1 MRHALAVCVF
11 SLTSAFVHGALA
23 QQASGPA
30 CGDPGCGAASIAKT
44 PSFPAQIPRE
54 GDFAADVEIK
64 QPCSCTRRLS
74 LVVSFTPKGSSSS
87 RERAFDIDAAPGT
100 STTHIALPRAELAK
114 LKVKPGRHT
123 VSFALLDEQQKHF
136 DAAGVSLAG
145 LPFTFG
151 KSAEQLVSK
160 PIVPAAIAKGAVLA
174 VPFHFK
180 NTGDISTAVS
190 ALLAFTRP
198 DTDRTIEFYKENL
211 AVAPGQVTHVVSVSA
226 AKRKELGVGAGAW
239 LVTTAAFDGNGNKLE
254 SYPGQLLMIGK
265 VLSVPVPP
273 KVSSPIASTEDLSV
287 DLTLENTGDV
297 EDLVTALL
305 VFSRPDVPKAIEHKV
320 EGIHVPVG
328 TSTHTIVLSAQDRFN
343 IGIRPGRWH
352 VSATALDRAGKR
364 LELVRGNDAVIGEGT
379 STALK

>member
-1 MRHALAVCVF
+1 
-11 SLTSAFVHGALA
+11 
-23 QQASGPA
+23 
-30 CGDPGCGAASIAKT
+30 
-44 PSFPAQIPRE
+44 
-54 GDFAADVEIK
+54 
-64 QPCSCTRRLS
+64 
-74 LVVSFTPKGSSSS
+74 
-87 RERAFDIDAAPGT
+87 
-100 STTHIALPRAELAK
+100 
-114 LKVKPGRHT
+114 
-123 VSFALLDEQQKHF
+123 
-136 DAAGVSLAG
+136 
-145 LPFTFG
+145 
-151 KSAEQLVSK
+151 
-160 PIVPAAIAKGAVLA
+160 
-174 VPFHFK
+174 
-180 NTGDISTAVS
+180 
-190 ALLAFTRP
+190 
-198 DTDRTIEFYKENL
+198 
-211 AVAPGQVTHVVSVSA
+211 VTHVVSVSA

>member
-11 SLTSAFVHGALA
+11 SLTSAIVQYAFAE
-23 QQASGPA
+23 PA
-30 CGDPGCGAASIAKT
+30 CGDSRCGAASIAKT
-44 PSFPAQIPRE
+44 PNFSAQISRE

-87 RERAFDIDAAPGT
+87 RERAFDIEVAPGT
-100 STTHIALPRAELAK
+100 STTHVALPHTELAK

-145 LPFTFG
+145 LSFTFG
-151 KSAEQLVSK
+151 KSAEQLASK
-160 PIVPAAIAKGAVLA
+160 PIVPAAITKDGALN
-174 VPFHFK
+174 VPFLFK
-180 NTGDISTAVS
+180 NNGDIATTVS

-211 AVAPGQVTHVVSVSA
+211 VVNPGQVTHVVSVSA
-226 AKRKELGVGAGAW
+226 AKRQELGVGAGAW

-265 VLSVPVPP
+265 VLSVPVAP
-273 KVSSPIASTEDLSV
+273 KVSTPITSTEDLSI
-287 DLTLENTGDV
+287 DLTLKNTGDV

-305 VFSRPDVPKAIEHKV
+305 IFSRPDVPKSIEHKV
-320 EGIHVPVG
+320 EGIHVPTG

-343 IGIRPGRWH
+343 IGIRPGHWH
-352 VSATALDRAGKR
+352 ISATALDRAGKR
-364 LELVRGNDAVIGEGT
+364 LELVRANDAIISEDT
-379 STALK
+379 STAEK